1 MNIKSLNINNTDVL
15 ASLSK
20 GALGMIPI
28 AGPMISEAISNIIP
42 NQRLD
47 RLVSY
52 IQELDSRLHKL
63 EDISCI
69 QKKCVTDSPYMILI
83 EDSLIHASRV
93 VTDDRRKYISSLVI
107 NGLTSEE
114 ANINRYRYLLS
125 LLSELNDEE
134 IIWLRFFLKPYFGGD
149 DTFRNTH
156 ANVLTPAR
164 NYFGID
170 AEMEDLAAL
179 QDSYK
184 AHLER
189 LRLIKKRLKVDSKTR
204 MPVFDNMTGEPEGS
218 LFITHL
224 GKMLLKEIDLLDEE

>member
-52 IQELDSRLHKL
+52 
-63 EDISCI
+63 I

-164 NYFGID
+164 NYFGIA